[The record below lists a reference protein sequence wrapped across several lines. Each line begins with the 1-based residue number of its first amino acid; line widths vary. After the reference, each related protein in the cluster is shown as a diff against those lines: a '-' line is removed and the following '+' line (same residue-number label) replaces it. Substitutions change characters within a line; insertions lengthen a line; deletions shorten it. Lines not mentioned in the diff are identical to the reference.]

1 MNILNKKKVIIFDL
15 DGTLIN
21 SPKTVLKILNATF
34 KKKEFNKIKMYQ
46 LRKYLSLGG
55 DILIKNILKIK
66 NKNEIIKKKN
76 IFRKKYFEEKTT
88 KKDLYSGAELL
99 LKILHKKR
107 YKICLCTN
115 KPLKLVKKITKELK
129 INHLFKLILTPEIL
143 GAKKPNSIFMKKI
156 LSKFKITNNEALY
169 IGDST
174 IDLKLAKKNNIDFYL
189 FYNSN
194 CDIKN
199 NKIRLLKKQK
209 KIFNN
214 YNLFVK
220 KIIK

>member
-21 SPKTVLKILNATF
+21 SPKTVLKILNSTF
-34 KKKEFNKIKMYQ
+34 KKQNLNKIKMHQ

-55 DILIKNILKIK
+55 NKLIKNILKIE

-76 IFRKKYFEEKTT
+76 IFRKKYFEEKSK

-99 LKILHKKR
+99 IKILHKKQ

-115 KPLKLVKKITKELK
+115 KPLKLVKKIIKELK

-143 GAKKPNSIFMKKI
+143 GTKKPNSIFVKKI
-156 LSKFKITNNEALY
+156 FSKFKITSNEALY
-169 IGDST
+169 IGDSA
-174 IDLKLAKKNNIDFYL
+174 IDMKLAKKNNIDFYL

-194 CDIKN
+194 CDIKQN
-199 NKIRLLKKQK
+199 DINLLKQQK
-209 KIFNN
+209 KVFNN
-214 YNLFVK
+214 YNLFIK
-220 KIIK
+220 RIIK